1 MTSRPTELAVVGI
14 GELVNLADGAQ
25 CARAIDA
32 IRDLE
37 WQLRAAKTELT
48 RALVY
53 QSQQAGSKT
62 LEMIDLRLTTLEGD
76 NVTRSIAA
84 ASHAREIARA
94 ALGEQHY
101 LQGDFVRRDGTHSDR
116 YGPHEGEFMEQ
127 MTTYVIDAT
136 AKVARIHCIP
146 NAPTIGGGTAI
157 TLCGWVDVT
166 YSEEEEI
173 PDCPDCLAIVTYCK
187 ELS

>member
-1 MTSRPTELAVVGI
+1 MTHTPVLTVVDIVREALIHGPPYAESDDTTALAA
-14 GELVNLADGAQ
+14 LD
-25 CARAIDA
+25 
-32 IRDLE
+32 
-37 WQLRAAKTELT
+37 
-48 RALVY
+48 ALVADIVRWKLK
-53 QSQQAGSKT
+53 SIEITRLREA